1 MIVMKNPFK
10 KNKTTTKIMEKVLLN
25 RDLSAEMY
33 FYNGRHSMAVTA
45 ANKWIIPLMHKF
57 EMPVS
62 VKSIDEVFAG
72 NVRGT
77 FLDAIIRKKVN
88 GVLWPSEWK
97 RYQSE
102 AEHVLD
108 AALLEI
114 IEQGER
120 MKAFETEYN
129 GYLSEY
135 QNKIR
140 EIEQKLE
147 RGYNVELNQK
157 KTALYTSIAKT
168 EASRDR
174 QRHEHIE
181 DEKRDFENMV
191 EAKLTLGMAR
201 GFVILDN
208 DRLVYDKDAVEKRFA
223 VYADTEQEIKLL
235 DKVKQLAALINEVYG
250 TQFFEPA
257 TAFYHF
263 FSINKDN
270 GRVVVKP
277 DLEKETLVKYAKD
290 I

>member
-1 MIVMKNPFK
+1 
-10 KNKTTTKIMEKVLLN
+10 
-25 RDLSAEMY
+25 
-33 FYNGRHSMAVTA
+33 
-45 ANKWIIPLMHKF
+45 
-57 EMPVS
+57 MPVC
-62 VKSIDEVFAG
+62 VKAIDEIFAG
-72 NVRGT
+72 NVRDA

-120 MKAFETEYN
+120 MKAFEAEYN

-135 QNKIR
+135 HNKIR

-181 DEKRDFENMV
+181 DEKRDFDNMV

-201 GFVILDN
+201 SFVKLDN
-208 DRLVYDKDAVEKRFA
+208 DRLVYDEEAVEKRFA

-250 TQFFEPA
+250 TQFFEPT